1 MTHEELKQLV
11 ESNARAIQAVS
22 DNIAELTNDIRLFTA
37 ENHNAQREAQSERSE
52 LRQAMVGIANL
63 ISSLD
68 SDRPTILRKLNSIE
82 GKVDRIL
89 EQDDRE

>member
-1 MTHEELKQLV
+1 MTNEELKQLV

-22 DNIAELTNDIRLFTA
+22 DNIAELTHDIRLFTA
-37 ENHNAQREAQSERSE
+37 ENRNAQREAQSERAE

-82 GKVDRIL
+82 GEVDRIL
-89 EQDDRE
+89 ERDDGE